1 MVFKG
6 AGSSTGFETAR
17 GIQTH
22 HAGAVSQ
29 LAGWLT
35 LAWGLFWAGGAR
47 AGPLDPA
54 SCALANGADARF
66 VLGCL
71 CGLAVAGVIGG
82 GFSLLKSAVARREQA
97 AMTSWLA
104 HQDQTARQFQD
115 DLVHGVQGL
124 VTTLELVAQ
133 NDPTARTAIE
143 DALRRAEAFLL
154 DMRARSR
161 SPQGADDKA
170 V

>member
-6 AGSSTGFETAR
+6 AGSPTGFETAR

-22 HAGAVSQ
+22 HAGAASH

-47 AGPLDPA
+47 PASWDQA
-54 SCALANGADARF
+54 SCAPAGGADARF

-97 AMTSWLA
+97 AMTSSLA
-104 HQDQTARQFQD
+104 QQDQTARQFQD
-115 DLVHGVQGL
+115 DLVQGVQGL
-124 VTTLELVAQ
+124 ITTLERVAQ
-133 NDPTARTAIE
+133 SNPTARTAIE
-143 DALRRAEAFLL
+143 DALRRAEMFLL

-161 SPQGADDKA
+161 GPQGPDDKA
-170 V
+170 G

>member
-22 HAGAVSQ
+22 HARAVSH

-35 LAWGLFWAGGAR
+35 LACGLFWADGAR
-47 AGPLDPA
+47 AASWDQA
-54 SCALANGADARF
+54 SCVPANGADARF

-97 AMTSWLA
+97 AMASWLA
-104 HQDQTARQFQD
+104 HQDETARQFQD
-115 DLVHGVQGL
+115 DLVQGVQGL
-124 VTTLELVAQ
+124 VMTLDVVAQ

-143 DALRRAEAFLL
+143 DALRHVETFLL
-154 DMRARSR
+154 DMRARSKA
-161 SPQGADDKA
+161 PQGPDNKA
-170 V
+170 G